1 MFKIDSLNYLEIW
14 KNHYTNHL
22 QIRICVYILNKY
34 SFKAYYHHVYAIS
47 DDLYNR
53 TSIKDKLRIT
63 AYNTD

>member
-1 MFKIDSLNYLEIW
+1 MFKIDNLNYLEIW
-14 KNHYTNHL
+14 KRHYINHL
-22 QIRICVYILNKY
+22 QIRICVYINKY
-34 SFKAYYHHVYAIS
+34 SLKAYYHHVYAIS